1 MPYIEIITKI
11 RSPNTIVFDLSRSID
26 AHQATQTSHNE
37 RAVAGRVTGLI
48 EMGGDVTW
56 EATHFG
62 VRQKL
67 TNRIVQMDRPRHFR
81 DSLVSGASKRFD
93 HDHFFESTSQDSTTM
108 RDIFDYTSPLG
119 FLGVIAD
126 SLFLCSYMRRLL
138 EERNEIIK
146 RIAESGDYGKY
157 LSTSYTA

>member
-1 MPYIEIITKI
+1 MPRIEVITEVQATI
-11 RSPNTIVFDLSRSID
+11 AIVFDLSRSID

-37 RAVAGRVTGLI
+37 RAVAGRTNGLI
-48 EMGGDVTW
+48 EMGEDVTW

-67 TNRIVQMDRPRHFR
+67 TSRIVQMDRPRHFR
-81 DSLVSGASKRFD
+81 DSLVRGAFERFD

-108 RDIFDYTSPLG
+108 RDVFDYTSPLG
-119 FLGVIAD
+119 FLGAIAD
-126 SLFLCSYMRRLL
+126 SIFLCAYMRRLL

-146 RIAESGDYGKY
+146 RIAESGDYAKY
-157 LSTSYTA
+157 LSTSSPP

>member
-1 MPYIEIITKI
+1 MPRIEVITEVRAPI
-11 RSPNTIVFDLSRSID
+11 AVVFDLSRSID

-37 RAVAGRVTGLI
+37 RAVAGRITGLI
-48 EMGGDVTW
+48 EMGEDVTW

-67 TNRIVQMDRPRHFR
+67 TSRIVQMDRPRHFR
-81 DSLVSGASKRFD
+81 DSLVRGAFKRFD
-93 HDHFFESTSQDSTTM
+93 HDHFFESSSQRITTM

-126 SLFLCSYMRRLL
+126 SLFLTSYMRRLL
-138 EERNEIIK
+138 EERNQIIK
-146 RIAESGDYGKY
+146 RIAESGDYAKY
-157 LSTSYTA
+157 LSASPSS